1 MTNIGTHKGW
11 IVYRCESDGVIE
23 LWRKRGANGMSRVV
37 TTATNYAEAMEWIEG
52 MGKKGKKKI
61 EQKRNSRYIDLSEYD
76 DPAQIKIE

>member
-11 IVYRCESDGVIE
+11 IVYKASDGVIE

-52 MGKKGKKKI
+52 MGKPKKEKQ
-61 EQKRNSRYIDLSEYD
+61 QKRNSRSIDLSEYD
-76 DPAQIKIE
+76 DPAQIKIT